1 MHKNNHKQ
9 ITMKWIIMFLIILF
23 VSCNKESKTTPKIN
37 EQLPEKDTV
46 NISLRDTITDKK
58 YSNARFREVT
68 VEKVAE
74 NKFRLKGEAQIFEAN
89 FSWVVEDGHNE
100 LKSGFEQT
108 DAGAPA
114 WGKFDFSFEVS
125 KSNKNSTLTLILF
138 ETSAEDGSPQH
149 QLPIPL
155 QTN

>member
-1 MHKNNHKQ
+1 MNDK
-9 ITMKWIIMFLIILF
+9 F
-23 VSCNKESKTTPKIN
+23 PD
-37 EQLPEKDTV
+37 KDTV
-46 NISLRDTITDKK
+46 NTSLPDTITEKK

-68 VEKVAE
+68 VEKIAE
-74 NKFRLKGEAQIFEAN
+74 NKFRVKGEAQIFEAN
-89 FSWVVEDGHNE
+89 FSWMVEDGHNE

-114 WGKFDFSFEVS
+114 WGKFDFTFEVS
-125 KSNKNSTLTLILF
+125 KSDKNTSLTLVLF

-155 QTN
+155 P

>member
-1 MHKNNHKQ
+1 MQKNNHKE
-9 ITMKWIIMFLIILF
+9 ITIKLIIMFLIILF
-23 VSCNKESKTTPKIN
+23 VSCNKESKTTPKIK
-37 EQLPEKDTV
+37 EQFPDKDTV
-46 NISLRDTITDKK
+46 NTSLPDTITEKK

-68 VEKVAE
+68 VEKIAE
-74 NKFRLKGEAQIFEAN
+74 NKFRVKGEAQIFEAN
-89 FSWVVEDGHNE
+89 FSWIVEDGHSE

-125 KSNKNSTLTLILF
+125 KFNKNSTLTLILF
-138 ETSAEDGSPQH
+138 EASGEDGSPQH

-155 QTN
+155 P

>member
-1 MHKNNHKQ
+1 MHKNNHKE
-9 ITMKWIIMFLIILF
+9 ITIKWIIMFLMILF
-23 VSCNKESKTTPKIN
+23 VSCNKENKTIPKIKD
-37 EQLPEKDTV
+37 QLPDKDTV
-46 NISLRDTITDKK
+46 NTSLPDTITEKK
-58 YSNARFREVT
+58 YYNDRFREVS
-68 VEKVAE
+68 VEKIAA
-74 NKFRLKGEAQIFEAN
+74 NKFRVKGEAQIFEAN
-89 FSWVVEDGHNE
+89 FSWIVEDGHNE

-125 KSNKNSTLTLILF
+125 KSNKETTLTLVLF

-155 QTN
+155 P

>member
-1 MHKNNHKQ
+1 MRKNNHKE

-23 VSCNKESKTTPKIN
+23 VSCNKENKKIPKIKDKF
-37 EQLPEKDTV
+37 PDKDTV
-46 NISLRDTITDKK
+46 TTALSDTITEKK
-58 YSNARFREVT
+58 YSNERFREVT
-68 VEKVAE
+68 IEKIAA
-74 NKFRLKGEAQIFEAN
+74 NKFRVKGEAQIFEAN
-89 FSWVVEDGHNE
+89 FSWVIEDGHNE

-114 WGKFDFSFEVS
+114 WGKFDFSFEVL
-125 KSNKNSTLTLILF
+125 KSNRETTLTLILF

-155 QTN
+155 P

>member
-1 MHKNNHKQ
+1 M
-9 ITMKWIIMFLIILF
+9 IMFLIILF
-23 VSCNKESKTTPKIN
+23 VSCNKESKTIPKIKD
-37 EQLPEKDTV
+37 QLPDKDTV
-46 NISLRDTITDKK
+46 TTSLPDTITEKK
-58 YSNARFREVT
+58 YSNERFRAVT
-68 VEKVAE
+68 VEKIAE
-74 NKFRLKGEAQIFEAN
+74 NKFRVKGEAQIFEAN
-89 FSWVVEDGHNE
+89 FSWIVEDGHSQ

>member
-1 MHKNNHKQ
+1 MHKNNHKE

-23 VSCNKESKTTPKIN
+23 VSCNKESKKIP
-37 EQLPEKDTV
+37 QIKDKFPDKDTV
-46 NISLRDTITDKK
+46 NTSLPDTITDKR
-58 YSNARFREVT
+58 YSNERFREVT
-68 VEKVAE
+68 VEKIDA
-74 NKFRLKGEAQIFEAN
+74 NKYMVKGEAQIFEAN
-89 FSWVVEDGHNE
+89 FSWIVEDGHNE

-114 WGKFDFSFEVS
+114 WGKFDFSFEVL
-125 KSNKNSTLTLILF
+125 KSNRETTLTLILF

-155 QTN
+155 P

>member
-1 MHKNNHKQ
+1 MHKSSNKK
-9 ITMKWIIMFLIILF
+9 ITIKWIILFLIILF
-23 VSCNKESKTTPKIN
+23 VSCNKESKTIPKIKD
-37 EQLPEKDTV
+37 QLPDKDTV
-46 NISLRDTITDKK
+46 NTSLPDTIPEKK

-68 VEKVAE
+68 VEKIAE
-74 NKFRLKGEAQIFEAN
+74 NKFRVKGEAQIFEAN
-89 FSWVVEDGHNE
+89 FSWIVEDGHSE

-125 KSNKNSTLTLILF
+125 KFNKNSTLTLILF
-138 ETSAEDGSPQH
+138 EASAEDGSPQH

-155 QTN
+155 P

>member
-1 MHKNNHKQ
+1 MHKSSNKK
-9 ITMKWIIMFLIILF
+9 ITIKWIILFLIILF
-23 VSCNKESKTTPKIN
+23 VSCNKESKTIPKIKD
-37 EQLPEKDTV
+37 QLPDKDTV
-46 NISLRDTITDKK
+46 NTSLPDTIPEKK

-68 VEKVAE
+68 VQKIAA
-74 NKFRLKGEAQIFEAN
+74 NKFLVKGEAQIFEAN
-89 FSWVVEDGHNE
+89 FSWIVEDGHNE

-114 WGKFDFSFEVS
+114 WGKFDFTFEVS
-125 KSNKNSTLTLILF
+125 KSDKNTSLTLVLF

-155 QTN
+155 L